1 MERMATEMGAACSS
15 ELTSE
20 TTHLVAAT
28 VQSAKYRAA
37 TRPPLDKTCAV
48 TTVSWVR
55 DCYENTIAY
64 DARRYALPPLLGLC
78 ICSTNFAL
86 GARDALQKRV
96 EEMGAVYI
104 GSLEKDGT
112 THLIAMDPSGQKFE
126 FAVSW
131 GLPVV
136 HVGWLDACQTAGKCV
151 DTAPYSLVD
160 TPPADEPSRGE
171 PAQPDQTTPVQAR
184 TVQARVDDL
193 TRAVASLEP
202 CRLFAPCRFFVY
214 RDAPRP
220 DDWSAAA
227 RACLD
232 LINLGFGA
240 VYPRLFASVSHV
252 VVPPDTLLTRDAKLQ
267 FADHAVVNADWLVES
282 LVARRRFPATDARF
296 VPPCI

>member
-1 MERMATEMGAACSS
+1 MATEMGATCSS
-15 ELTSE
+15 EVTGQ

-37 TRPPLDKTCAV
+37 TRPPLEETC
-48 TTVSWVR
+48 TVATEAWVR

-64 DARRYALPPLLGLC
+64 DAKRYALPPLLGLC
-78 ICSTNFAL
+78 VCSTNFAL

-96 EEMGAVYI
+96 EEMGATYV
-104 GSLEKDGT
+104 GALEKDAT
-112 THLIAMDPSGQKFE
+112 THLVAMEPSGQKFE

-136 HVGWLDACQTAGKCV
+136 HVGWLDACQKAGKCV

-160 TPPADEPSRGE
+160 DAPPAESEAPSS
-171 PAQPDQTTPVQAR
+171 QPSSQPVQTTQAR

-214 RDAPRP
+214 RDTPRP

-267 FADHAVVNADWLVES
+267 FVDHAVVNADWLVES

-296 VPPCI
+296 APPCI